1 MAEHTVV
8 EYTGFESKL
17 TAREYAFTVH
27 EQAREDTCY
36 TLTILNEAFISR
48 RARYQDAPEICSQRL
63 HRELDAHA
71 NHPPATNFSITE
83 ADLDDY
89 RDSHK
94 PKSKNGLWKRRD
106 DRA

>member
-1 MAEHTVV
+1 MTEHPVV
-8 EYTGFESKL
+8 AYIGFQTKP

-27 EQAREDTCY
+27 EQAREAIGY

-48 RARYQDAPEICSQRL
+48 RARYQDAPDICSQRL

-83 ADLDDY
+83 ADLDHY
-89 RDSHK
+89 RDSHQ
-94 PKSKNGLWKRRD
+94 PKSKNGPWKRRD

>member
-1 MAEHTVV
+1 M
-8 EYTGFESKL
+8 GFQAKP

-27 EQAREDTCY
+27 EQAREDISY

-63 HRELDAHA
+63 HRELDVHA
-71 NHPPATNFSITE
+71 NRPPATNFCITE

-89 RDSHK
+89 RDSHR
-94 PKSKNGLWKRRD
+94 PKSKNGLHKRRD
-106 DRA
+106 SYA